1 MEFFRQEGRQEA
13 MTQAPIRLQD
23 LRRKIYAKA
32 KAEKAHRFWGLFVHI
47 CKLETLQEAYRMA
60 KKNNGAPGIDGVTF
74 DAIEASEG
82 GVGGFLVQLRDELVG
97 GSYLP
102 QRNRRKEIP
111 KGGNKVRVLGIPSIR
126 DRVVQGATT
135 LILEPIFEADFQP
148 GSFGF
153 RARRS
158 AHHAIH
164 RVVVSIT
171 EEKTRVIDLDLKSYF
186 DNVRHHLL
194 LEKIARR
201 VSDRQVLHLLKRMLK
216 ANGKRGVPQGG
227 VVSPL
232 LSNVYLNSVD
242 EMLERA
248 KDKTREG
255 RFTRVEYARYA
266 DDLVILVDFHPR
278 HDRLFRLLNQRVR
291 EELTKLQVE
300 VNEEKSRNVDLMKGE
315 SFGFL
320 GFEFRLT
327 RRRDGRWRPHL
338 TPKTKKR
345 TDLLRR
351 LKLVFRSL
359 RSQPAEAVIH
369 RINPILRGWVNYFRI
384 GDSSRCFSYIRQW
397 VECKIRRHLARNS
410 KRGGFGWKRWS
421 SSWLHQQ
428 LGLFMD
434 YKLVFYPARLQH
446 LPDRKVS

>member
-1 MEFFRQEGRQEA
+1 MPVEPRGLTGNTFLSIRKE
-13 MTQAPIRLQD
+13 IRLNRRSTTVELAVVSPTCRLGQGVKLPAKLSE
-23 LRRKIYAKA
+23 LRQKLGQKA
-32 KAEKAHRFWGLFVHI
+32 KQEPKFRFYALYDRI
-47 CKLETLQEAYRMA
+47 YRQDVLWA
-60 KKNNGAPGIDGVTF
+60 AWERVRRNKGAPGADGVTI
-74 DAIEASEG
+74 DQIVNSEG
-82 GVGGFLVQLRDELVG
+82 GPGKLIDELREELRTK
-97 GSYLP
+97 SYKP
-102 QRNRRKEIP
+102 QPVLRVNIP
-111 KGGNKVRVLGIPSIR
+111 KPDGRMRPLGIPTIG
-126 DRVVQGATT
+126 DRIVQMAT
-135 LILEPIFEADFQP
+135 LFILEPIFEADFQP

-194 LEKIARR
+194 LEKVARR

-291 EELTKLQVE
+291 EELTTLAAESDEARRQRAERREAVVE
-300 VNEEKSRNVDLMKGE
+300 RYLALSDSLKRHTKQITPFVLLAAIALGVLVGRHLMK
-315 SFGFL
+315 
-320 GFEFRLT
+320 
-327 RRRDGRWRPHL
+327 
-338 TPKTKKR
+338 K
-345 TDLLRR
+345 
-351 LKLVFRSL
+351 
-359 RSQPAEAVIH
+359 
-369 RINPILRGWVNYFRI
+369 
-384 GDSSRCFSYIRQW
+384 
-397 VECKIRRHLARNS
+397 
-410 KRGGFGWKRWS
+410 
-421 SSWLHQQ
+421 
-428 LGLFMD
+428 
-434 YKLVFYPARLQH
+434 
-446 LPDRKVS
+446 